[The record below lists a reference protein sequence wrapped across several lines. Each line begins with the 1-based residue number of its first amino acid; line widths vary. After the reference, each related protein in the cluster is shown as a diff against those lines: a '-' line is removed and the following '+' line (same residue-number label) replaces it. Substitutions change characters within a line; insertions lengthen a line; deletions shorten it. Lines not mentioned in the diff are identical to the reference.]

1 MSAEPPD
8 DAGAGMPQD
17 LDRAAPDV
25 AHSAD
30 SADGAAT
37 NGAPE
42 LSTGSSGQLETSVDN
57 LEAALPQGPDLARQA
72 LAQARAMSGAG
83 GSAAQAQAERNARR
97 RKRNRTA
104 NLGRRNWSGAGA
116 DDRDPQPVGALMKRL
131 LDERGWNKDLTVARL
146 FADWTALVGDEV
158 AAHCTPTELR
168 DGQLR
173 LSAASSA
180 WATQIRL
187 LAPTLLA
194 RLSTQL
200 GAGVVIGVS
209 VTGPAGPTWK
219 HGRRSVPGARG
230 PRDTYG

>member
-1 MSAEPPD
+1 MSEELERATQIDRD
-8 DAGAGMPQD
+8 DDPS
-17 LDRAAPDV
+17 AP
-25 AHSAD
+25 AS
-30 SADGAAT
+30 
-37 NGAPE
+37 E
-42 LSTGSSGQLETSVDN
+42 LSTGSSGQLLGSVDN
-57 LEAALPQGPDLARQA
+57 VESPAPQDRSAPQGPDLARQA

-83 GSAAQAQAERNARR
+83 GTASQAQAERTARR
-97 RKRNRTA
+97 RKRNRTV
-104 NLGRRNWSGAGA
+104 NLGRRTWSGAGA

-131 LDERGWNKDLTVARL
+131 LDERGWNTDLTVARL
-146 FADWTALVGDEV
+146 FADWSALVGPEV
-158 AAHCTPTELR
+158 AAHCTPIELR
-168 DGQLR
+168 NGQLR

-200 GAGVVIGVS
+200 GAGVVKGVS